1 MYRHSPVR
9 NQRSKGI
16 KIKHVL
22 QVCLL
27 IAVCFWLIFQVK
39 RSHDKKKEFEANNNN
54 PKISLNTHADEIVKF
69 GRKDLQPK
77 LEESTTG
84 TELQED
90 TQEQDDDDEN
100 KHEEEEQDED
110 KIEEGGGGDDE
121 IDENE
126 QEKSNMEIERDEVDI
141 VDEDKEI
148 ADKEI
153 EDKETEEG
161 DGDESQTGTTVD
173 HDEDGTTSTEHTH
186 EAREEHYKADDA
198 SSAVI
203 TQDPEN
209 VIKNGT
215 LDVNSSENVDFVD
228 NSTIIQEKD
237 SASMNATLT
246 LDGPP
251 ANTTS
256 ISTGSQ
262 SDSNAAV
269 TETTQE
275 FTNSTQDDS
284 ETLKSNDE
292 EDSYDQSKSE
302 NLETNNEDSR
312 DPTHLEEKEVRNDLE
327 TLPEI
332 ETEDGNTAAE

>member
-1 MYRHSPVR
+1 MFC
-9 NQRSKGI
+9 K
-16 KIKHVL
+16 
-22 QVCLL
+22 
-27 IAVCFWLIFQVK
+27 
-39 RSHDKKKEFEANNNN
+39 
-54 PKISLNTHADEIVKF
+54 
-69 GRKDLQPK
+69 KDLQPK
-77 LEESTTG
+77 LDESTAGIET
-84 TELQED
+84 QED
-90 TQEQDDDDEN
+90 AQEQDDDNDEN

-141 VDEDKEI
+141 VDEDKE
-148 ADKEI
+148 
-153 EDKETEEG
+153 TEES
-161 DGDESQTGTTVD
+161 DGDENQTDNTGD
-173 HDEDGTTSTEHTH
+173 HDEDGSTSTEHTH

-215 LDVNSSENVDFVD
+215 LYVNSSENVDFVD

-237 SASMNATLT
+237 SESTNATLSV
-246 LDGPP
+246 DGPP

-256 ISTGSQ
+256 IST
-262 SDSNAAV
+262 
-269 TETTQE
+269 ETTQE
-275 FTNSTQDDS
+275 LTNSTQDDS

-292 EDSYDQSKSE
+292 EDSFDQSKSE
-302 NLETNNEDSR
+302 NLESNNEDAS

-332 ETEDGNTAAE
+332 ETEGVNTAAE